1 MVDARRSSWVMNQT
15 SLELTGPILV
25 CSVPKCGTHL
35 LRGILEQVLGRN
47 LIARPGRI
55 LSEIDIR
62 SGMILENKVLFCHLQ
77 HSKGLSDYIS
87 LIPKILLVR
96 DPRDYV
102 VSQAYFYDGLK
113 KDESLLEKRFKELPD
128 WDTKIS
134 AAILGMEGGEFRL
147 ASVAEAFTNYYI
159 SWLDSDNYLA
169 VRFEDILLPK
179 SVEFKR
185 KETGNFRY
193 DIGEIEAILGFLN
206 FPINSAERLI
216 DDIKAGSDPA
226 RSATFRSGKRG
237 TWRQEF
243 NENHVEQLK
252 LVAPGLVTGL
262 GYERDE
268 KWNLKDSSD
277 SNICRM
283 APLHKF
289 QSRALNAVALDD
301 NNNVSSIIARYT
313 KLTRVISCGSQSDL
327 LVLLNSWAFRLLIN
341 AKAYTEALKMTD
353 ALLRQDTDNA
363 HWNYYQAFCLQQI
376 GKDPRQAIKHYSIA
390 LDRGFSEFYIRY
402 NRGSLL
408 SRIGELEEANK
419 DILTALELK
428 PDHRGAKCVLEG
440 INAKRVH

>member
-1 MVDARRSSWVMNQT
+1 LHQT
-15 SLELTGPILV
+15 SWELTEPILV

-55 LSEIDIR
+55 LSETDIR

-77 HSKGLSDYIS
+77 HSKELSDYIS

-128 WDTKIS
+128 WNTKIS
-134 AAILGMEGGEFRL
+134 AAILGMEEGEFRL
-147 ASVAEAFTNYYI
+147 ASVAEAFINYYI
-159 SWLDSDNYLA
+159 NWLDSDNYVA

-185 KETGNFRY
+185 KGNFRY
-193 DIGEIEAILGFLN
+193 NIGDIETILGFLD
-206 FPINSAERLI
+206 FPINSAEKLI

-237 TWRQEF
+237 TWRVEF
-243 NENHVEQLK
+243 NEDHVEQLK
-252 LVAPGLVTGL
+252 LVAPGLVTEL

-289 QSRALNAVALDD
+289 QSKALDD
-301 NNNVSSIIARYT
+301 NNDVSSIIARYS
-313 KLTRVISCGSQSDL
+313 KLTRIISCGSQSDL

-341 AKAYTEALKMTD
+341 AKAYREALKMTD

-419 DILTALELK
+419 DILIALELR
-428 PDHRGAKCVLEG
+428 PDHRGAKGVLER